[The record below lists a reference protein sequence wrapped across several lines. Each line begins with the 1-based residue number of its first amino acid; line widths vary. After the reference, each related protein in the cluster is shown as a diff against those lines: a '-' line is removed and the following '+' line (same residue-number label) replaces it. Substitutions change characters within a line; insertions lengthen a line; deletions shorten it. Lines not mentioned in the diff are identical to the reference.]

1 MAELDNP
8 IARRGLL
15 TVFVGAG
22 MLVPFGMRAQAQGTG
37 ILGGVLGRASDQALD
52 KLAQPGAFYSDSAV
66 RINLPGLGST
76 GSGGILGGIGGMLG
90 GVTGLDGI
98 TRKLNDAGG
107 HAAQAAKPVF
117 RAAIAHLSFADVPGL
132 VEHDDGG
139 TRYLRQS
146 AGGELHAAVRP
157 LVDKALVAV
166 GANHEVDQLSAQG
179 GLLAQL
185 GLTRD
190 SLGNSVTGQALNGI
204 FKYMG
209 VEESRLRANP
219 IGAIGGITF

>member
-1 MAELDNP
+1 MAKLDEP

-15 TVFVGAG
+15 MVIAGVGLLA
-22 MLVPFGMRAQAQGTG
+22 PFGTIALAQGLG

-52 KLAQPGAFYSDSAV
+52 KLAQPGAFYNDSSV
-66 RINLPGLGST
+66 RINLPGSGSA
-76 GSGGILGGIGGMLG
+76 GSGGILGGIEGMLG
-90 GVTGLDGI
+90 AGTGLDGI

-107 HAAQAAKPVF
+107 HAAEAAKPVF
-117 RAAIAHLSFADVPGL
+117 RAAIAHLSFANVPGI
-132 VEHDDGG
+132 VEHSDGG

-146 AGGELHAAVRP
+146 AGGELHAKVRP
-157 LVDKALVAV
+157 LVDAALTAV
-166 GANHEVDQLSAQG
+166 GAYREVDHLSAPG

-190 SLGNSVTGQALNGI
+190 SLGNSVTEQALNGI

-209 VEESRLRANP
+209 VEESHLRANP
-219 IGAIGGITF
+219 LGALGGINF